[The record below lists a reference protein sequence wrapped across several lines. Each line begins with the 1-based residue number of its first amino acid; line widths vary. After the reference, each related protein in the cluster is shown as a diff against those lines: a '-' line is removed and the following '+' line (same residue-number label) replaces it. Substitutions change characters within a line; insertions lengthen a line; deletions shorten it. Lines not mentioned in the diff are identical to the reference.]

1 MNCCVRAVTT
11 VMLGSPLAIEALHAQ
26 NVCKPAKDAR
36 ESKLMAYFAAP
47 IAFSPAGFVAPLRR
61 GEVRLSFDATYIPTP
76 GDDIS
81 RPEDCYNNSK
91 TENAGLSNV
100 FPRPRLGIG
109 LTNEVYV
116 EASYLP
122 PVTVMDATPNL
133 FSIALGWG
141 RALGRNV
148 VGIRAHA
155 TVGQVEGPIT
165 CGPDAIQ
172 SSNPSGI
179 CYATKVSEDTYKP
192 NMFGAEL
199 AVGRNVTERA
209 SAYGGV
215 GATALRPRFQ
225 VGFTD
230 ANGVLD
236 NQKVEVDLVRVALF
250 VGGRLGLGSR
260 TGLTGEVYSVPQDIT
275 TVRIGGSYS
284 IR

>member
-1 MNCCVRAVTT
+1 
-11 VMLGSPLAIEALHAQ
+11 
-26 NVCKPAKDAR
+26 
-36 ESKLMAYFAAP
+36 
-47 IAFSPAGFVAPLRR
+47 
-61 GEVRLSFDATYIPTP
+61 
-76 GDDIS
+76 
-81 RPEDCYNNSK
+81 
-91 TENAGLSNV
+91 
-100 FPRPRLGIG
+100 
-109 LTNEVYV
+109 
-116 EASYLP
+116 
-122 PVTVMDATPNL
+122 MDATPNL